1 MCLQQDAK
9 GTVLRGGGQPVK
21 DKATLERL
29 RKVKL
34 PTTYTEV
41 CYAKDPQ
48 AMVQAVGRDTTGRL
62 QYRYH
67 AKHVQQAA
75 RTKFQR
81 LLKFA
86 KLLPALRRSVK
97 AQLRHD
103 AQTKD
108 EVAHQAIHLLDQ
120 CRFRIGN
127 PMYLERNQSHGL
139 SNLQGKHVTAMGRQ
153 QATVEFSG
161 KAGQLNT
168 CVVRDKD
175 TLQFLRQR
183 LRAGGKE
190 GRLFAYT
197 SAKGTAAQLHPM
209 DVNGTLKQYGD
220 ISAKDF
226 RTWQANLFFV
236 EARLAGHEIGD
247 SIKHAARKLY
257 HTPGVCRN
265 NYLHPDVVE
274 RDAWRGKAAAET
286 QLYRF
291 LQQLQKAKAPTAST

>member
-1 MCLQQDAK
+1 MCLQQDAQ

-41 CYAKDPQ
+41 CYAKDPT
-48 AMVQAVGRDTTGRL
+48 ATVQAVGRDPTGRL

-67 AKHVQQAA
+67 DRHVQQAA
-75 RTKFQR
+75 RAKFQR
-81 LLKFA
+81 LVKFA

-97 AQLRHD
+97 AQLRQD
-103 AQTKD
+103 AQTKE

-139 SNLQGKHVTAMGRQ
+139 SNLQGKHVTDMGRT

-161 KAGQLNT
+161 KAGQLNK
-168 CVVRDKD
+168 CIVRDRD
-175 TLQFLRQR
+175 TLKFLHQR
-183 LRAGGKE
+183 LQAGGKK
-190 GRLFAYT
+190 GRLFEYT
-197 SAKGTAAQLHPM
+197 STKGTPAQLHPM

-220 ISAKDF
+220 ITAKDF

-236 EARLAGHEIGD
+236 EARLAGETVAD
-247 SIKHAARKLY
+247 SIKHAASKLY

-265 NYLHPDVVE
+265 NYLHPDVVARE
-274 RDAWRGKAAAET
+274 KWSGKSAAET

-291 LQQLQKAKAPTAST
+291 LQQLQKQ

>member
-41 CYAKDPQ
+41 CYAKDP
-48 AMVQAVGRDTTGRL
+48 AATVQASGRDANGRL
-62 QYRYH
+62 QYRYT
-67 AKHVQQAA
+67 AKHVKTAA
-75 RTKFQR
+75 RQKFQR
-81 LLKFA
+81 LVKFA
-86 KLLPALRRSVK
+86 KLLPSLRRSVK
-97 AQLRHD
+97 ARLRAEAD
-103 AQTKD
+103 TKA

-120 CRFRIGN
+120 CRFRVGN

-139 SNLQGKHVTAMGRQ
+139 SNLQGKHVKTLGAQ

-161 KAGQLNT
+161 KAGQLNS

-190 GRLFAYT
+190 GRLFEYT
-197 SAKGTAAQLHPM
+197 STKGMRAQLHPM
-209 DVNGTLKQYGD
+209 DLNGTLREYGD
-220 ISAKDF
+220 ITAKDF

-236 EARLAGHEIGD
+236 EARLAGD
-247 SIKHAARKLY
+247 SVTDSVKHAATKLY
-257 HTPGVCRN
+257 HTPSVCRS
-265 NYLHPDVVE
+265 NYLHPDVVARE
-274 RDAWRGKAAAET
+274 QWSGKSAAET

-291 LQQLQKAKAPTAST
+291 LQQQQRA